1 MSICKR
7 FSDVDG
13 CIDTLKVSVW
23 DKGLRGNA
31 SFHAS
36 GPGGEAYITVDI
48 HEFKDWFDESY
59 ASAFPSHASSV
70 AYIVMGREGS
80 GPAYD
85 ITTRPLATFT
95 TLEGARVYSA
105 QVTGQDC
112 WINVIPL
119 NPETKEQE

>member
-1 MSICKR
+1 MIIKDFKDIDGR
-7 FSDVDG
+7 DGVVDAIIYDG
-13 CIDTLKVSVW
+13 CLGFGIEFSS
-23 DKGLRGNA
+23 A
-31 SFHAS
+31 SPEGQAVV
-36 GPGGEAYITVDI
+36 TVDI

-59 ASAFPSHASSV
+59 ASVFPSSASLV
-70 AYIVMGREGS
+70 AYVVMGCEGN
-80 GPAYD
+80 GLAYD

-119 NPETKEQE
+119 NPETKEQK